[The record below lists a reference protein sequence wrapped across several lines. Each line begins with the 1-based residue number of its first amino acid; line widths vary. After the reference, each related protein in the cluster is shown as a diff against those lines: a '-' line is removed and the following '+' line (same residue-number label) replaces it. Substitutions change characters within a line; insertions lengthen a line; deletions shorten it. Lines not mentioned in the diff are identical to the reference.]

1 MENYRL
7 EGKTFVIDDYDRLPA
22 FSSFLPGLAGVK
34 GIPMWTFYTNRG
46 QGMNS
51 FGIDNK
57 GNAIMEFN
65 SANTA
70 FENTTV
76 KGFRTF
82 LTIDGEYYEPF
93 FKYEDDANVR
103 FV

>member
-51 FGIDNK
+51 L
-57 GNAIMEFN
+57 
-65 SANTA
+65 
-70 FENTTV
+70 V
-76 KGFRTF
+76 
-82 LTIDGEYYEPF
+82 LTIKEMPLWSSIQQIQRL
-93 FKYEDDANVR
+93 KIQQ
-103 FV
+103 

>member
-51 FGIDNK
+51 FGIDIK
-57 GNAIMEFN
+57 EMPLWSSIQQIQRL
-65 SANTA
+65 
-70 FENTTV
+70 
-76 KGFRTF
+76 K
-82 LTIDGEYYEPF
+82 IQQ
-93 FKYEDDANVR
+93 
-103 FV
+103 

>member
-1 MENYRL
+1 MRKTQIKRRLLWRIIRL

-65 SANTA
+65 S
-70 FENTTV
+70 
-76 KGFRTF
+76 G
-82 LTIDGEYYEPF
+82 
-93 FKYEDDANVR
+93 
-103 FV
+103 

>member
-1 MENYRL
+1 MESYRL
-7 EGKTFVIDDYDRLPA
+7 EGQTFVIDDYDRKPA

-34 GIPMWTFYTNRG
+34 GIPLWTFYTNRG

-65 SANTA
+65 SNY
-70 FENTTV
+70 
-76 KGFRTF
+76 TF
-82 LTIDGEYYEPF
+82 NR
-93 FKYEDDANVR
+93 KYAIIR
-103 FV
+103 RKF

>member
-1 MENYRL
+1 MKKGKTNTSDVCASNIIKFDAWWHIMDKYRL
-7 EGKTFVIDDYDRLPA
+7 EGETFVIDDYDKLPA

-57 GNAIMEFN
+57 G
-65 SANTA
+65 
-70 FENTTV
+70 
-76 KGFRTF
+76 
-82 LTIDGEYYEPF
+82 ID
-93 FKYEDDANVR
+93 NL
-103 FV
+103 

>member
-1 MENYRL
+1 MVTRAVQLQNFHQRWFTEVHAETANKKEIIMENYRL

-57 GNAIMEFN
+57 G
-65 SANTA
+65 
-70 FENTTV
+70 
-76 KGFRTF
+76 
-82 LTIDGEYYEPF
+82 ID
-93 FKYEDDANVR
+93 NL
-103 FV
+103 

>member
-1 MENYRL
+1 
-7 EGKTFVIDDYDRLPA
+7 
-22 FSSFLPGLAGVK
+22 
-34 GIPMWTFYTNRG
+34 
-46 QGMNS
+46 MNS

-82 LTIDGEYYEPF
+82 LKIDGEYYEPF
-93 FKYEDDANVR
+93 FKYEKKQNVR
-103 FV
+103 LE